1 MLDKTTSSLV
11 EISKTINSILALDEL
26 LERIMD
32 LAIREIG
39 IERGIL
45 FLKTSDGDLEPRV
58 ARNVEKETLV
68 NAEEIS
74 RSITTEVAATGKYF
88 LSSNIQDDPH
98 QKHRQS
104 VKDFK
109 IQSVLCVPMI
119 LRDTIIGTI
128 YLDSRKATKTFTNS
142 DIQFMQTFAN
152 LAAVAI
158 ENAKLYETTK
168 REAEYWKEEAGR
180 ASGFEKI
187 IYVSQGMDK
196 VCKTAKS
203 VANTTVSVLISGES
217 GTGKELIARAIHY
230 NSPRRE
236 KKFIPINCSAL
247 PEHILESELF
257 GAKRGAFTGA
267 VADKKGLFEEADG
280 GTIFLDEI
288 ADMQPAL
295 QAKLLRVLQEGE
307 IRRVG
312 DTQYRYVNVRVLSAT
327 NKDIKKEIQEGK
339 FREDLY
345 YRLCGVEIHIPP
357 LRERREDILPLTQY
371 FIREFCNDNNLPQA
385 TLAKD
390 VQGIL
395 EQYTF
400 PGNVRELQNV
410 VRKAVILGG
419 TVITADDFNLPRVSS
434 PSAAADD
441 FSEATRQHIIRV
453 LEKVGWNQSRAAE
466 LLGLNRTTLQAKMK
480 KLNIVKS

>member
-1 MLDKTTSSLV
+1 MLDKNSSSLV

-32 LAIREIG
+32 AAIQEIG
-39 IERGIL
+39 VERGIL
-45 FLKTSDGDLEPRV
+45 FLKNADNNLEPRV
-58 ARNVEKETLV
+58 ARNVEKKTVV

-74 RSITTEVAATGKYF
+74 RSITAEVAATGKYF

-104 VKDFK
+104 VKDFQ

-119 LRDTIIGTI
+119 LRETVIGTI
-128 YLDSRKATKTFTNS
+128 YLDSRKATKTFTDA

-180 ASGFEKI
+180 AAGFEKI
-187 IYVSQGMDK
+187 IFVSSAMEK

-267 VADKKGLFEEADG
+267 IADKKGLFEEADG

-327 NKDIKKEIQEGK
+327 NKDIKEELQQGR

-357 LRERREDILPLTQY
+357 LRERHEDISPLAHH
-371 FIREFCNDNNLPQA
+371 FIKEFCQANNLPLVV
-385 TLAKD
+385 LAKD
-390 VQGIL
+390 AVDALQH
-395 EQYTF
+395 YAF

-410 VRKAVILGG
+410 IRKAAILAQG
-419 TVITADDFNLPRVSS
+419 TIHADDLDLPRAIEPLAATDDFN
-434 PSAAADD
+434 
-441 FSEATRQHIIRV
+441 EITRQHIIRV

-466 LLGLNRTTLQAKMK
+466 LLGINRTTLQAKMK